1 MWGLIDCTRVFR
13 RAGVERIVLHRASML
28 VDTFDK
34 AAVFASPGQGKTT
47 IMRLLMG
54 VDRPDSGHVLRDRG
68 GWPLGYAGGFRAE
81 MSGDANIRNLA
92 RLADVDPDR
101 LSAYAY
107 LFSELGRA
115 YYLPLN
121 SYSGRMKARLG
132 FAASFGI
139 PARTYLADDKLSAG
153 DRNFRERCMQEIE
166 ARLDH
171 CGLIFVTSNARP
183 AQHVCNRFFV
193 LEAGMI
199 EECGSY
205 DEAAERLEAQS
216 GETVAE
222 ADEDDLPLF
231 DLA

>member
-1 MWGLIDCTRVFR
+1 MWGLVDCTRVHR

-34 AAVFASPGQGKTT
+34 AAVFASPGHGKTT
-47 IMRLLMG
+47 VMRLLMG
-54 VDRPDSGHVLRDRG
+54 VDQPDGGHVLRDRG
-68 GWPLGYAGGFRAE
+68 GWPLGYSGGFRAE

-107 LFSELGRA
+107 LFSELGKA

-121 SYSGRMKARLG
+121 AYSGRMKARLG
-132 FAASFGI
+132 FAASFGL

-153 DRNFRERCMQEIE
+153 DPNFRERCMREIE
-166 ARLDH
+166 ARLEH
-171 CGLIFVTSNARP
+171 CGLIFVTSNPRP
-183 AQHVCNRFFV
+183 AQHTCDRFFV
-193 LEAGMI
+193 LEAGTI
-199 EECGSY
+199 EECGGY
-205 DEAAERLEAQS
+205 DEAAARLEDQS
-216 GETVAE
+216 GETEAE
-222 ADEDDLPLF
+222 GDEDDLPLF